1 MRSDSM
7 RTVVGLCGFVAA
19 QFALAQDKT
28 FLGTKP
34 DPATGVPT
42 GASPSIMPVIQI
54 LIVAAIVVYGLKS
67 VAPKWLGKM
76 NKRLVTQAGGG
87 IQIDESASFAG
98 GTLYIVRARERVLLL
113 SVSTNGVQCLSD
125 LTPVQPE
132 PKLPVF
138 MDMIDD
144 SVTARGDDT
153 SLPREFVEVETSN
166 LQQREP
172 LDPAAQALD
181 RLQRFI
187 G

>member
-1 MRSDSM
+1 MLSAQLRFL
-7 RTVVGLCGFVAA
+7 VGLCGIMAA
-19 QFALAQDKT
+19 QLALAQDKT

-54 LIVAAIVVYGLKS
+54 LIVAGIVVYGLKS
-67 VAPKWLGKM
+67 IAPKWIGKM

-98 GTLYIVRARERVLLL
+98 GTLYIVRARDRVLLL

-144 SVTARGDDT
+144 SVSARGDDT
-153 SLPREFVEVETSN
+153 SLPREFVEVEDANPIPS
-166 LQQREP
+166 EP
-172 LDPAAQALD
+172 LDPAAKALD